1 MRKIVESQYYD
12 KIGLLE
18 DQLNGLEFKFDLVM
32 TKCKLGVANNSNKIS
47 TLENLLEFTNLI
59 KWQLFISFFLILLT
73 YSHLINIQ

>member
-1 MRKIVESQYYD
+1 MCMLLGQSTFKTHNYAMRKIVESQYYD

-59 KWQLFISFFLILLT
+59 K
-73 YSHLINIQ
+73 